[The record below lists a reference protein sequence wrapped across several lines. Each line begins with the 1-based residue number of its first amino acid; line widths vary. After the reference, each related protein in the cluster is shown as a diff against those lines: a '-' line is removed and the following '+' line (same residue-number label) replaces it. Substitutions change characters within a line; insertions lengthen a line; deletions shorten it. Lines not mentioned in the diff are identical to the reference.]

1 MFLLRK
7 LKSKSNKHLNI
18 NLSSY
23 FLLKRMKRNRLYLAF
38 VFAFLLTFVVGVY
51 AADGEVE
58 FSDPS
63 TMPGN
68 VFYGMDLFFEDMR
81 VYFADTPEEKA
92 LLEEQFIRE
101 RIAEVN
107 YLIVNEKYERALTA
121 AEEVKDTIKNYDSH
135 VAEFSEGF
143 SSDEL
148 LFSSFEG
155 EQVGALDKIIEYKQ
169 RMSELDRQ
177 VLAVQSELITKVD
190 GGLIEDGTAAL
201 LVNNLRE
208 GTSQF
213 GTSLNREQDEL
224 ISKTAEASGVS
235 EFEIEFAVEVKE
247 GEVLG
252 DAYREKVNQD
262 EFVALEN
269 TMEEIKKD
277 IEVAKAEGK
286 DTSSAERILE
296 NAELHFFKS
305 RDSLEN
311 EKIGEAY
318 GQFVSAEHLV
328 LNADRYLK
336 EPGEIS
342 EEELNSLT
350 NTPEEVLA
358 EENRE
363 SRDFVDSY
371 AEFKDNLI
379 EKYPDKVDL
388 IEKEYERARE
398 IQDLGSKMEFRMKEL
413 YNTYS
418 DLSEE
423 DRNAKMH
430 DFITSEYQLAYG
442 KEYVP
447 PGTYISF
454 GDLGKEVEGELVGV
468 DDGSVIL
475 RSDVEGSETEKLG
488 VIGIGKIDVV
498 EEINP
503 TTGEVEKK
511 VIGWYDGKPVQDLK
525 AGGGFVLGYP
535 YKDSGGF
542 SYQYGIEGGNYYYEY
557 TSPGGYHDKVSMPYN
572 YDPTLTFDRGDEIHT
587 IVYEND
593 DGEEVKTELSATGY
607 QIESEE
613 GKSLVDGA
621 YQEGKYAVA
630 GGGEVSIDA
639 AIGYTYESSEGKAVV
654 WTRNPE
660 YNNYYDSTTG
670 MTIVPSV
677 PSIHHENTRY
687 VDSNKMYSYVNNGK
701 EYNYNPSDNS
711 WTLPNQQKI
720 YPAMAPAPVG
730 YEDRA
735 KEGNNYVTPGGE
747 TWKFE
752 EGAWKSYD
760 SSGEV
765 QKSYTPS
772 PNNYYSYAS
781 GRGYVGSYGMAY
793 EDGGSVAD
801 PSGKR
806 WTLDSATG
814 VWSSGVE
821 SYNPTTGAYSG
832 GDSATGGS
840 VAVGGGSGSG
850 AYGSPAVSGGYGY
863 YYDSSGNSQTYTH
876 SGGYYTQTPS
886 GNYNYFNP
894 EYKVENG
901 VASQKDMNGNTW
913 QQDSTTGTWSCSGC
927 SSGSTATGGQTAG
940 NYYGGGAGY
949 SYAAPGGG
957 YGSSAYGSP
966 AVSGGYDSASGTYT
980 GGYYTGGGG
989 YDSSGSYVGGEYGGY
1004 DSSGSYTGGTYYG
1017 SGDSYSGG
1025 SYDSSGSYSGSYSGD
1040 SGSYS
1045 GSTSTSSGSTGDSS
1059 GGSTSSGGDSGGGTT
1074 GAVISEFSNV
1084 LTGRVISDSRK
1095 YRLF

>member
-1 MFLLRK
+1 
-7 LKSKSNKHLNI
+7 
-18 NLSSY
+18 
-23 FLLKRMKRNRLYLAF
+23 MKRNSLYLAF
-38 VFAFLLTFVVGVY
+38 VFTFLLTFVVGVY

-68 VFYGMDLFFEDMR
+68 IFYGVDLFFEDMR

-155 EQVGALDKIIEYKQ
+155 EEVGALDRIIEYKQ
-169 RMSELDRQ
+169 RMSELDKQ

-190 GGLIEDGTAAL
+190 EGLIEDGTAAL

-213 GTSLNREQDEL
+213 GTSLDREQDEL

-247 GEVLG
+247 EEVLG

-262 EFVALEN
+262 EIVALEN
-269 TMEEIKKD
+269 TIEEIKKD
-277 IEVAKAEGK
+277 IEVAKAEGE
-286 DTSSAERILE
+286 DTTHAEQILE
-296 NAELHFFKS
+296 NAELHFYKC

-342 EEELNSLT
+342 QEKLDSLT

-363 SRDFVDSY
+363 SKDFVDSY

-379 EKYPDKVDL
+379 ERYPDKVDL
-388 IEKEYERARE
+388 IEKEYERAKE
-398 IQDLGSKMEFRMKEL
+398 LQDLGSKMEFRMKEL
-413 YNTYS
+413 YTTYS

-454 GDLGKEVEGELVGV
+454 GDLGSEVEGELVGV
-468 DDGSVIL
+468 DDGSVFDPSL
-475 RSDVEGSETEKLG
+475 QQ
-488 VIGIGKIDVV
+488 VIGIGRVDVV
-498 EEINP
+498 EGVNP

-535 YKDSGGF
+535 YKDSEGF
-542 SYQYGIEGGNYYYEY
+542 SYQYGIEEGNYYYEY
-557 TSPGGYHDKVSMPYN
+557 TSPAGFRDKVSMPYN
-572 YDPTLTFDRGDEIHT
+572 YDPTLTFDRGDEVHT
-587 IVYEND
+587 VVYENN

-621 YQEGKYAVA
+621 YDEGKYAVA
-630 GGGEVSIDA
+630 GGGEVIIDA
-639 AIGYTYESSEGKAVV
+639 ATGYTYESSEGKAVV
-654 WTRNPE
+654 WAYNPE
-660 YNNYYDSTTG
+660 YNNYYDPTSGKTFVSD
-670 MTIVPSV
+670 VPS
-677 PSIHHENTRY
+677 SHQENTRY
-687 VDSNKMYSYVNNGK
+687 ADSDKMYHYENFGQA
-701 EYNYNPSDNS
+701 YTFNPSDNS

-720 YPAMAPAPVG
+720 YPSVAPAPVG
-730 YEDRA
+730 YEDVARQ
-735 KEGNNYVTPGGE
+735 GNGYTTPGGE

-765 QKSYTPS
+765 QKSYTPA
-772 PNNYYSYAS
+772 PNNYYSYDS
-781 GRGYVGSYGMAY
+781 GRGYVDSYGKTY
-793 EDGGSVAD
+793 ENKGSVVD
-801 PSGKR
+801 PSGKA
-806 WTLDSATG
+806 WVYDSSSG

-821 SYNPTTGAYSG
+821 SYNPTTGAYTG
-832 GDSATGGS
+832 TGSATGD
-840 VAVGGGSGSG
+840 VAVGGVTG
-850 AYGSPAVSGGYGY
+850 APTGGYGY
-863 YYDSSGNSQTYTH
+863 YSDSSGNSQTYTH

-894 EYKVENG
+894 EYKVEGG

-913 QQDSTTGTWSCSGC
+913 QQDSSTGTWSCSGC
-927 SSGSTATGGQTAG
+927 SYGSTASGGQTAG

-949 SYAAPGGG
+949 SYASPGGG
-957 YGSSAYGSP
+957 YGSGAYGSP
-966 AVSGGYDSASGTYT
+966 AVSGGYDSATGTYT
-980 GGYYTGGGG
+980 GGYYTGGGA
-989 YDSSGSYVGGEYGGY
+989 YDSSGNYVGGEYGNY
-1004 DSSGSYTGGTYYG
+1004 DSSGGYTGGAYYG
-1017 SGDSYSGG
+1017 GGTGSSAYGSPATSGGYSG
-1025 SYDSSGSYSGSYSGD
+1025 GD

-1045 GSTSTSSGSTGDSS
+1045 GGSYSGGDSGSYSAP
-1059 GGSTSSGGDSGGGTT
+1059 SSGGDSGGSSSGGDSGGSSSGGDSGGSSSGGDSGGSTT

-1084 LTGRVISDSRK
+1084 LTGKVISDSRK